1 MKQLLLLLFLLSTY
15 VVSAQ
20 QDPRSPDRAEAHFS
34 LHPNP
39 VKDGFVY
46 VESDHEGPKDIR
58 IYDLFGKVV
67 LKQRLISQKLFVSTL
82 VPGVYMVQVRQEER
96 IGTKKLVIR

>member
-1 MKQLLLLLFLLSTY
+1 MKQLLLLLFIMSTY
-15 VVSAQ
+15 AVSGQ
-20 QDPRSPDRAEAHFS
+20 QDALSPGQAEAQFR

-46 VESDHEGPKDIR
+46 IQSDSDGPKDIR

-67 LKQRLISQKLFVSTL
+67 LERRLVSQKLYVSAL
-82 VPGVYMVQVRQEER
+82 VPGVYMVQVRQENR

>member
-1 MKQLLLLLFLLSTY
+1 MKQLLLLLFILSFY
-15 VVSAQ
+15 AVSAQ
-20 QDPRSPDRAEAHFS
+20 QDPKGFERTETHFR

-39 VKDGFVY
+39 VKDGFVF
-46 VESDHEGPKDIR
+46 VESDLEGPKDIR

-67 LKQRLISQKLFVSTL
+67 LERRLVSQKLLVSTL

>member
-1 MKQLLLLLFLLSTY
+1 MKQLLLLLFILSTY

-20 QDPRSPDRAEAHFS
+20 KDPLSLERAEAHFS

-39 VKDGFVY
+39 VRDGFVY
-46 VESDHEGPKDIR
+46 VESDHNGPKDIR
-58 IYDLFGKVV
+58 IYDLFGKIV
-67 LKQRLISQKLFVSTL
+67 LEQRLVSKKLFVNAL

>member
-1 MKQLLLLLFLLSTY
+1 MKQLLLLLFILSTY
-15 VVSAQ
+15 AVSAQ
-20 QDPRSPDRAEAHFS
+20 EDPKSPDRAEARFS

-46 VESDHEGPKDIR
+46 VQSDSQGPKDIR

-67 LKQRLISQKLFVSTL
+67 LEQRLVSQKLFVSAL

>member
-1 MKQLLLLLFLLSTY
+1 MKQLLLLLFILSTCA
-15 VVSAQ
+15 VSAQ
-20 QDPRSPDRAEAHFS
+20 QDPKGPDRAEAHFS

-46 VESDHEGPKDIR
+46 IQSDSDGPKDIR

-67 LKQRLISQKLFVSTL
+67 LEQRLVSQKLIVSSL
-82 VPGVYMVQVRQEER
+82 VPGVYMVQVRQEDR